1 MKLNTAPQ
9 HVAQMSNV
17 VTTGEFRIR
26 NSAKAFNILSSGLY
40 ANKIR
45 AVIRELGCN
54 AADSHTAAGCSATPF
69 DLHLPTQ
76 LEPWFAIRDYGVGL
90 DHEQVTNIYTTYFE
104 STKTDSNDY
113 IGALGLGSKSPFSYT
128 DNFTVTAVK
137 SGVRRIYT
145 AYIND
150 QGIPSI
156 VLMAEETSAEP
167 EGVEVRFAVNSASDY
182 IKFQQ
187 EARQVLA
194 FFPQQPVVNIQG
206 FEPVKYGYVT
216 RDIIPGVHHYS
227 NDQRSSTAVM
237 GMIAYP
243 IVVPNPEQN
252 LGDLAGLLK
261 CGLELNFGIGELDF
275 QASREGL
282 SYVAQTI
289 DSIRSKLEQLN
300 QSLYTV
306 LKKEADATD
315 CLWRR
320 AILLAERLDNPLW
333 SAAAKKYVADT
344 GFALVDLTHYH
355 KLRRWS
361 ISEEDLASK
370 YNARITAF
378 SKLNHELGCSNIKP
392 NKVTIKDPSS
402 PNGHRDVLA
411 HGIQISKHI
420 YFVEVDT
427 KVGALQRAKTHWREN
442 RDQFGRQSDV
452 YVISAHDRKRP
463 LLFSKLM
470 RDLSNPP
477 LAQQFKAS
485 DLDRAATVSRSWGS
499 ASVMTLT
506 EKTRSRNSQ
515 WVWSTAG
522 TAKSFDPAKTHYY
535 VELDGWSVRGLPTHD
550 IKDFRQTL
558 SQAGVFHGTI
568 HGVRRKDIDL
578 VKTQANWVNL
588 NDHVKTKLAAVN
600 MDNVMS
606 LVKDAIDY
614 KTVFRY
620 ASDQIS
626 SSSPYYQ
633 LYAEFKDVT
642 SMDYYRR
649 SALERLLAMYKLKVQ
664 QTDPSLLIQQ
674 YKSKVAE
681 ITARYPMLQYLS
693 NYGVSARVVAD
704 YIYLVDSTATPV
716 V

>member
-1 MKLNTAPQ
+1 MILNNAPSNK
-9 HVAQMSNV
+9 AIFSNV
-17 VTTGEFRIR
+17 SSVNSFTIKATAKSFRIL
-26 NSAKAFNILSSGLY
+26 ADGLY

-45 AVIRELGCN
+45 AIIRELSCN
-54 AADSHTAAGCSATPF
+54 AYDSHVAAGKTDMPF
-69 DLHLPTQ
+69 DVHLPST
-76 LEPWFAIRDYGVGL
+76 LEPYFSIRDYGIGL
-90 DHEQVTNIYTTYFE
+90 NHDQVTNIFTTFFE
-104 STKTDSNDY
+104 STKTDSNEFV
-113 IGALGLGSKSPFSYT
+113 GALGLGSKSPFSYT
-128 DNFTVTAVK
+128 NNFTVTAIK
-137 SGVRRIYT
+137 DGHKGIYT
-145 AYIND
+145 AFVD
-150 QGIPSI
+150 DEGIPSI
-156 VLMAEETSAEP
+156 ALMMEEDSDEP
-167 EGVEVRFAVNSASDY
+167 TGVE
-182 IKFQQ
+182 IKFSVNNSNDYDKFRR
-187 EARQVLA
+187 EAVTVYTHFNLRPLVSGNSNFK
-194 FFPQQPVVNIQG
+194 FFDLVY
-206 FEPVKYGYVT
+206 KD
-216 RDIIPGVHHYS
+216 RDIIPGIH
-227 NDQRSSTAVM
+227 STDNNQSEAVM
-237 GMIAYP
+237 GNISYP
-243 IVVPNPEQN
+243 IQIPDSDKS
-252 LGDLAGLLK
+252 LGELQKLLK
-261 CGLELNFGIGELDF
+261 CGLVIHFDIGELDF

-282 SYVAQTI
+282 SYVPQTI
-289 DSIRSKLEQLN
+289 EAIRSKLEQLN

-306 LKKEADATD
+306 VKQEADAID
-315 CLWRR
+315 CLWSR

-344 GFALVDLTHYH
+344 EFVLVDLTHYR

-361 ISEEDLASK
+361 ISEEELASK

-392 NKVTIKDPSS
+392 NKVTIKDPSV

-411 HGIQISKHI
+411 HGIQVSKHV

-427 KVGALQRAKTHWREN
+427 KVGALQRAKAHWREN

-485 DLDRAATVSRSWGS
+485 DLDRSATVNRSWGS
-499 ASVMTLT
+499 ASVLTLT

-515 WVWSTAG
+515 WVWSNAG
-522 TAKSFDPAKTHYY
+522 EAKSFDPAKTHYY
-535 VELDGWSVRGLPTHD
+535 VELDGWSVQGLPTYD

-588 NDHVKTKLAAVN
+588 NDHVMAKLAAVN

-614 KTVFRY
+614 KTLFRY

-633 LYAEFKDVT
+633 LYAEFKDVS

-649 SALERLLAMYKLKVQ
+649 SALERLLSMYNLKVQ

-674 YKSKVAE
+674 YKKKVAE
-681 ITARYPMLQYLS
+681 IAARYPMLQYLS
-693 NYGVSARVVAD
+693 NYGVSSKVVAD